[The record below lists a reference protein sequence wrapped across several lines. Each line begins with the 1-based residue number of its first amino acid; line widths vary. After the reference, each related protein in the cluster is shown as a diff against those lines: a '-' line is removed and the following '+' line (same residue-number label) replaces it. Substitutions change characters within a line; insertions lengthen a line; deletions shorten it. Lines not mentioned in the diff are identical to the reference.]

1 MQRRTRTASA
11 PQAESRV
18 RAITRQASDAAP
30 SEAPIAIP
38 PPPYGAGEPPPPE
51 PPPDPPPGPQI
62 RYEDDGGLGFPPGTG
77 EVPGPDASDV
87 PEPDAAYRG
96 AGLHGT
102 DVRDVGADVGPWDAD
117 YEAGGPPDAY
127 GAGRPGAPKPRRA
140 PAMPPASFTE
150 ERSGPLERIRNLVT
164 GDELDPGRPGLRIL
178 IVVGVIAALV
188 AGWYW
193 WHAQPREQPLAAP
206 SPARPVA
213 ASPQPAPGTPA
224 VAPMASGGNPTGAS
238 PSATT
243 VVVDVA
249 GKVRHPGVVHLPP
262 GSRVIDA
269 IHAAGGAKPGA
280 PLTSLNLA
288 RVLVDGEQI
297 VVGTSAAPTPGAV
310 PQPGTSPG
318 ASSGT
323 TVSLNTATEDQLEAL
338 PGIGPAL
345 AKRILDY
352 RTQHGGFRS
361 VDELQ
366 DVSGIGPK
374 RFADLKSQVTL

>member
-1 MQRRTRTASA
+1 MQRRTRTAPA
-11 PQAESRV
+11 PEAESRV
-18 RAITRQASDAAP
+18 RAITRPLPGAAP
-30 SEAPIAIP
+30 PEAPIVIP
-38 PPPYGAGEPPPPE
+38 PPPYGASEPPPPE
-51 PPPDPPPGPQI
+51 PPPDPPPAPRV
-62 RYEDDGGLGFPPGTG
+62 RYDDDGGLGVPPGAG
-77 EVPGPDASDV
+77 DVPGPDAREAAG
-87 PEPDAAYRG
+87 PGPDHREAGYRDPG
-96 AGLHGT
+96 S
-102 DVRDVGADVGPWDAD
+102 WDAE
-117 YEAGGPPDAY
+117 YEDGGPPGAY
-127 GAGRPGAPKPRRA
+127 GAGPPEGPAPPRV
-140 PAMPPASFTE
+140 PAMPPASFGAD
-150 ERSGPLERIRNLVT
+150 RPGPLERLRNLVT
-164 GDELDPGRPGLRIL
+164 GDELDPGRPGLWML
-178 IVVGVIAALV
+178 VVVGVVAALA

-193 WHAQPREQPLAAP
+193 WHAQPHEKPVAAP
-206 SPARPVA
+206 SPVRPVA
-213 ASPQPAPGTPA
+213 ASPQPPPGTP
-224 VAPMASGGNPTGAS
+224 APMASGGSPAGAS
-238 PSATT
+238 PSATA

-280 PLTSLNLA
+280 PLTALNLA

-297 VVGTSAAPTPGAV
+297 VVGTSAAPTPAAA
-310 PQPGTSPG
+310 PQAGTSPG

-323 TVSLNTATEDQLEAL
+323 TVSLNTATPDQLEAL

>member
-1 MQRRTRTASA
+1 MT
-11 PQAESRV
+11 
-18 RAITRQASDAAP
+18 
-30 SEAPIAIP
+30 IP

-51 PPPDPPPGPQI
+51 PPPDPPPGPRVRYDDDGGLAYPPGAGEAPEREA
-62 RYEDDGGLGFPPGTG
+62 RYEDDG
-77 EVPGPDASDV
+77 
-87 PEPDAAYRG
+87 R
-96 AGLHGT
+96 
-102 DVRDVGADVGPWDAD
+102 
-117 YEAGGPPDAY
+117 PDAY
-127 GAGRPGAPKPRRA
+127 GAAPPDDPGPRRV
-140 PAMPPASFTE
+140 PAMPSASFAE
-150 ERSGPLERIRNLVT
+150 DPPGPLERLRNLVS
-164 GDELDPGRPGLRIL
+164 GDELDPGRPGLRML
-178 IVVGVIAALV
+178 VVVGVIAALV

-193 WHAQPREQPLAAP
+193 WHARPHEQPLAAP
-206 SPARPVA
+206 SPVRPVA
-213 ASPQPAPGTPA
+213 ASPQPPPGTPA
-224 VAPMASGGNPTGAS
+224 PMTSGGSPAGAS
-238 PSATT
+238 PSATA

-269 IHAAGGAKPGA
+269 IQAAGGAKPGA

-297 VVGTSAAPTPGAV
+297 VVGTSAVPTAGAV
-310 PQPGTSPG
+310 PPPG
-318 ASSGT
+318 ASPGVSSGA
-323 TVSLNTATEDQLEAL
+323 TVSLNTATSDQLEAL